1 MPPRE
6 RAAGP
11 HSGKRPNRTSAIL
24 PAERIRG
31 MPESGLVISQI
42 QDVTVVSFRNRSI
55 LDSVGVEAISRE
67 LYALVDEQA
76 RKKIVLDFSNVRF
89 LSSQMLGVLIALHKK
104 LKEIGG
110 RYIIAGLQPELHRVF
125 RITRLD
131 KVLDFA
137 EDETKALAEFDVY
150 A

>member
-1 MPPRE
+1 
-6 RAAGP
+6 
-11 HSGKRPNRTSAIL
+11 
-24 PAERIRG
+24 

-42 QDVTVVSFRNRSI
+42 QEVTVVSFRNRSI

-110 RYIIAGLQPELHRVF
+110 RYVIAGLQPELHRVF

-137 EDETKALAEFDVY
+137 PDETKALAEFDVY